1 MRKVMIITILFTYV
15 FILFVANVDAFDP
28 EAALQVSKG
37 IAEWRLMNKDKN
49 ETQVEPTVYVS
60 SSLGGMVEKGDSK
73 GIGVVSGLT
82 AFDNDYWI
90 ESQIRKWELNESVRM
105 SGKYISRLPSNPSVG
120 VAGDITTK
128 AEGMAYQL
136 CNPPPM
142 TSVTYNVASTAM
154 GAAITGIETINR
166 IGTSIQ
172 IMNPPIYL
180 QNNPK
185 FTASQRILGIP
196 VSGTWE
202 GSGSYL
208 IQGGR
213 VNFQE
218 TLITAGPDITRIHTD
233 WGKTNLG
240 SYYRHVEISTP
251 VTNPIERFMM
261 THYPV
266 GGYWDPATSTITTT
280 TRIQQSYRIETY
292 GGMPRVTPLPNSAI
306 GTWGSGRIGNNW
318 YNPSPS
324 LNSTWKTVQIGSTT
338 YRYPSIDWTSIPKT
352 NWTIPSTISSPTY
365 ISPISKI
372 PTYTPPRIPSSLG
385 RRYWR

>member
-37 IAEWRLMNKDKN
+37 IAEWKLMNKDKN

-142 TSVTYNVASTAM
+142 ASVTYNVASTAM

-172 IMNPPIYL
+172 IMNPPVYL
-180 QNNPK
+180 NEK
-185 FTASQRILGIP
+185 TSWGWK
-196 VSGTWE
+196 GH
-202 GSGSYL
+202 GSYP
-208 IQGGR
+208 IQGGH
-213 VNFQE
+213 VYYQE
-218 TLITAGPDITRIHTD
+218 TLKTGGPGPITRTHTD
-233 WGKTNLG
+233 WVRTNTG
-240 SYYRHVEISTP
+240 SYVRHVEIKTP
-251 VTNPIERFMM
+251 ATSRFERFMM
-261 THYPV
+261 HHCPV
-266 GGYWDPATSTITTT
+266 GGYWDFATSTITTT
-280 TRIQQSYRIETY
+280 IRNRQSYRIETY
-292 GGMPRVTPLPNSAI
+292 GGIPKVTPLPKSAI

-318 YNPSPS
+318 YNLSPT
-324 LNSTWKTVQIGSTT
+324 LNSTWKTVQIGSTN

-365 ISPISKI
+365 ISPIPKI
-372 PTYTPPRIPSSLG
+372 PTYTPPRIGFPLG
-385 RRYWR
+385 LKYRR

>member
-142 TSVTYNVASTAM
+142 ASVTYNVASTAM

-172 IMNPPIYL
+172 IMNPPVYL
-180 QNNPK
+180 NEK
-185 FTASQRILGIP
+185 TSWGWK
-196 VSGTWE
+196 GH
-202 GSGSYL
+202 GSYP
-208 IQGGR
+208 IQGGH
-213 VNFQE
+213 VYYQE
-218 TLITAGPDITRIHTD
+218 TLKTGGPGPITRTHTD
-233 WGKTNLG
+233 WVRTNTG
-240 SYYRHVEISTP
+240 TYVRHVETKTP
-251 VTNPIERFMM
+251 ATSRFERFMM
-261 THYPV
+261 HHYPV

-318 YNPSPS
+318 YNPSPT